1 MQQMIDQGYRTGTLK
16 QSLERVLD
24 AKAAVRCRRPM
35 KMHID
40 YLKYYSLTHKSLD
53 NNLIE
58 CGGAR

>member
-16 QSLERVLD
+16 QSSERVFD
-24 AKAAVRCRRPM
+24 AKAAVHHRQPAQMRTDHP
-35 KMHID
+35 
-40 YLKYYSLTHKSLD
+40 KYYSLTHKSLN